1 MATTFLNKVEI
12 LGKFWNAYENDEE
25 YEDFCE
31 YNDIG
36 LPLAHAASEG
46 LCSITTDG
54 EVFIEETWELF
65 LEFLNIEDKGFET
78 LSDILGDRKIL

>member
-25 YEDFCE
+25 YEGFCE

-36 LPLAHAASEG
+36 LPLAYAASEG

-65 LEFLNIEDKGFET
+65 LEFLDIEDKGFET
-78 LSDILGDRKIL
+78 LSDLIGIV